1 MGCSFAASPYTGDFP
16 WAIARLTAQRSHS
29 HTATSGLQR
38 PRLQSSPS
46 FQRFRWAPE
55 NLGRHGQRWCDEA
68 GEAVWLTIG
77 GTAEEARVNLL
88 DLQTRGGAEK
98 RFCFCTSDHVD
109 FVLVYRD
116 FFYRT
121 GDLGEII
128 VCYCEVRKEY
138 PRVFLVAFFKWWN
151 FQSHVIVLI
160 KYHN

>member
-1 MGCSFAASPYTGDFP
+1 MGHRTAHRSA
-16 WAIARLTAQRSHS
+16 LTQSHS
-29 HTATSGLQR
+29 HGHVRTPEA
-38 PRLQSSPS
+38 SSSVFTLFSTVPVS
-46 FQRFRWAPE
+46 PE

-128 VCYCEVRKEY
+128 VC
-138 PRVFLVAFFKWWN
+138 
-151 FQSHVIVLI
+151 
-160 KYHN
+160 